1 METNAVEVYLKGHE
15 QTLSINLD
23 EKNIAE
29 PQLLKDSGFRF
40 LKADRVI
47 DTLEDF
53 INDETVANVTKG
65 FQCRPP
71 WAKFQSQNWQEP
83 RFTFL
88 KAYIKGEDVYT
99 IYRFKL
105 EGLIFVMKESV
116 SSMLSSSPFHTY
128 ILYKNGM
135 MMLPMVYQKTRNTRE
150 KFANTGVVLG
160 EHLDA
165 L

>member
-1 METNAVEVYLKGHE
+1 METNNVDVYLKGHE
-15 QTLSINLD
+15 QTLGINLD
-23 EKNIAE
+23 ERNIVE
-29 PQLLKDSGFRF
+29 PGILIKTGFRF

-71 WAKFQSQNWQEP
+71 WAKFQSQNWQKP
-83 RFTFL
+83 KFTFL
-88 KAYIKGEDVYT
+88 KAYIKGKDVYT
-99 IYRFKL
+99 IYRFDS
-105 EGLIFVMKESV
+105 EGLIFVMKESA

-135 MMLPMVYQKTRNTRE
+135 MMLPLVYQKTKNTRA

-165 L
+165 M